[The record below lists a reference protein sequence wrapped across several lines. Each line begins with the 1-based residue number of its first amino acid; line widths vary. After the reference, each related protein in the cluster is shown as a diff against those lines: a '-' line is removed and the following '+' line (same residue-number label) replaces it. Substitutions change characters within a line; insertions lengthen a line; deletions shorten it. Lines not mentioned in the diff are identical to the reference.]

1 MATVYMVCG
10 KCGKRLPETNFYKKK
25 SGERYPICKSC
36 LCEHIDN
43 REPDTFLWIL
53 EEFDVPYL
61 EDVWIPLVNKIYMK
75 NPQKFNSGSVMGTYL
90 RMMGMAQWQKY
101 RYADTEK
108 IKQEK
113 EEIRRKQRERQQR
126 NDTPEY
132 EEKLLEKLE
141 KGEISKAQ
149 YETLSYKTL
158 VRKEENKIDISN
170 IVPQT
175 PTVDSS
181 SLGEKAASSGRE
193 ADDDRPQFVA
203 PIGLDESQI
212 QASLTEDDMKYL
224 ALKWGM
230 LYKPS
235 EWVKLEETYQ
245 KYAAEYELNVDR
257 EEVLQAICKTNLK
270 MNQMLDVGDIKSYR
284 DLSSV
289 YDQLRKSAKFT
300 ESQNKE
306 QTTRDLDSIG
316 ELVKFVESE
325 GGIIP
330 HFESPIEYPKDK
342 IDFIIKD
349 LKNYTVNLVKNEL
362 GLGDLIESFIEKVKE
377 NKTKSAEQMISEGF
391 TSVSDDLRQEQEAR
405 DYQASHLEDVEAESK
420 KLVEQY
426 GA

>member
-1 MATVYMVCG
+1 MAVEYMVCE
-10 KCGKRLPETNFYKKK
+10 KCGRRQTDKNFFKTK
-25 SGERYPICKSC
+25 SGERYPMCKSC
-36 LCEHIDN
+36 LTSHIDN
-43 REPDTFLWIL
+43 RSPDTFLWIL
-53 EEFDVPYL
+53 EEFDVPYI
-61 EDVWIPLVNKIYMK
+61 EDVWIPLVNKIYLK
-75 NPQKFNSGSVMGTYL
+75 NPQKFNGASVIGTYI
-90 RMMGMAQWQKY
+90 RMMGMHQY
-101 RYADTEK
+101 NSYGYADTER
-108 IKQEK
+108 IAQEK
-113 EEIRRKQRERQQR
+113 IDAVRKQREYREQQAKSR
-126 NDTPEY
+126 GDY
-132 EEKLLEKLE
+132 EDRLLERLE
-141 KGEISKAQ
+141 NGEISQAQ
-149 YETLSYKTL
+149 YETLSYR
-158 VRKEENKIDISN
+158 VAERKKEDAPHVEYVS
-170 IVPQT
+170 
-175 PTVDSS
+175 VDEQLSS
-181 SLGEKAASSGRE
+181 SLGKN
-193 ADDDRPQFVA
+193 ADEGQDDKPKFVA
-203 PIGLDESQI
+203 PVGLDESQI
-212 QASLTEDDMKYL
+212 QESLTEEDMKYL

-257 EEVLQAICKTNLK
+257 EEVLQAICKTSLK

-284 DLSSV
+284 DLSAV

-306 QTTRDLDSIG
+306 QATRELDSIG

-330 HFESPIEYPKDK
+330 HYESPIEYPKDK

-377 NKTKSAEQMISEGF
+377 NKTKSAEQMVNEGF
-391 TSVSDDLRQEQEAR
+391 TSVTEDLRQEQEAR
-405 DYQASHLEDVEAESK
+405 EYQASHIEDVEEESK